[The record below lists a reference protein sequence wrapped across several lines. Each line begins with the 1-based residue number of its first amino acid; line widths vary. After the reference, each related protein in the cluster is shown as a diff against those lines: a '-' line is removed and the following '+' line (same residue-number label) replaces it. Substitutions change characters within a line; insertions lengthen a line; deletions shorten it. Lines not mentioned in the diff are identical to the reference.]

1 MPTTAPGHQALR
13 GVTAARVAAADIMS
27 DLREGRL
34 LDAAFDRY
42 ALGLDARDRRWTQ
55 ELTWGSL
62 RRRERLDAALRP
74 RVRGGIARINPDLV
88 DILRLGVYQ
97 LLFMGSVPAY
107 AAIGQ
112 TVELVK
118 QRHGIGAS
126 RLANAVL
133 RRIDRERDQLHDD
146 EPAGDVVDSLAREHS
161 HPLWLVERWVA
172 QFGPGETASLLA
184 ANNQE
189 APVILRPWR
198 VTRAALDAELRDAG
212 VDGEAVPLDTD
223 AIRLPAGTAL
233 LELGAW
239 RRGHCFVQD
248 PAATLVTRYAAMP
261 TGVTVAD
268 ACAAPGGKSLEMSRT
283 AGFVVAGDRS
293 VSRLARLADNI
304 ERLHADRVGLVA
316 MDATAPAIRPVEAL
330 LLDAPCT
337 GTGTF
342 RRHPDARWRLRIS
355 DLAVLAATQSSMLR
369 AAADHVQP
377 GGLLVYSTCSIEPEE
392 NDGQVD
398 DFLESHPGWSVEPP
412 PSGAVPDDVMDAGRL
427 RVLPQRHGTDG
438 AFAARLRRA
447 A

>member
-1 MPTTAPGHQALR
+1 
-13 GVTAARVAAADIMS
+13 VAAADVLAE
-27 DLREGRL
+27 LREGRL
-34 LDAAFDRY
+34 LDAAFDRHVSV
-42 ALGLDARDRRWTQ
+42 LDARDRRWTQ
-55 ELTWGSL
+55 ELIWGSL
-62 RRRERLDAALRP
+62 RRREILDSALRP

-88 DILRLGVYQ
+88 DLLRLGVYQ

-107 AAIGQ
+107 AAIGE

-133 RRIDRERDQLHDD
+133 RRIDRERDHLHDD
-146 EPAGDVVDSLAREHS
+146 EPVGDAVDALARQHS

-172 QFGPGETASLLA
+172 QFGPDEAARLLA
-184 ANNQE
+184 TNNEE
-189 APVILRPWR
+189 APVVLRPWR
-198 VTRAALDAELRDAG
+198 ISRDALDAELRDAG
-212 VDGEAVPLDTD
+212 VNGERVPLEPD
-223 AIRLPAGTAL
+223 AIRLPPGTAL

-248 PAATLVTRYAAMP
+248 PAATLVTRYAAVP
-261 TGVTVAD
+261 AGATVAD
-268 ACAAPGGKSLEMSRT
+268 VCAAPGGKSLELSRT
-283 AGFVVAGDRS
+283 AGVVVAGDRS
-293 VSRLARLADNI
+293 HSRLARLTGNVD
-304 ERLHADRVGLVA
+304 RLEARRVKLVA
-316 MDATAPAIRPVEAL
+316 MDANALAIRPVDAL

-355 DLAVLAATQSSMLR
+355 DLAVLAAAQSSMLS
-369 AAADHVQP
+369 AAAGHVKP

-392 NDGQVD
+392 NDEQVD
-398 DFLESHPGWSVEPP
+398 AFLEAHPGWSVEPP
-412 PSGAVPDDVMDAGRL
+412 PSGTVPDEVMDAGRL

>member
-1 MPTTAPGHQALR
+1 MPTALTPHAPGS
-13 GVTAARVAAADIMS
+13 VTSARVAAADVLA

-34 LDAAFDRY
+34 LDVAFDRHV
-42 ALGLDARDRRWTQ
+42 AGLDARDRRWTQ

-62 RRRERLDAALRP
+62 RRREILDGALRP
-74 RVRGGIARINPDLV
+74 RVRGGIARLNSDLV
-88 DILRLGVYQ
+88 DLLRLGVYQ

-118 QRHGIGAS
+118 HRHGIGAS

-133 RRIDRERDQLHDD
+133 RRIDRERDRLGEDD
-146 EPAGDVVDSLAREHS
+146 EPGDIVDALARRHS
-161 HPLWLVERWVA
+161 HPQWLVERWVA
-172 QFGPGETASLLA
+172 HFGPEATAQLLA
-184 ANNQE
+184 ANNEE
-189 APVILRPWR
+189 ASVILRPWR
-198 VTRAALDAELRDAG
+198 VSRDVLAAELREAG
-212 VDGEAVPLDTD
+212 VEGEPVPLAAD
-223 AIRLPAGTAL
+223 AIRLPGGTAL

-239 RRGHCFVQD
+239 RQGHCFVQD
-248 PAATLVTRYAAMP
+248 PAATLVTRYAAIP
-261 TGVTVAD
+261 VGATVLD
-268 ACAAPGGKSLEMSRT
+268 ACAAPGGKSLELART
-283 AGFVVAGDRS
+283 AGVVVAGDRS
-293 VSRLARLADNI
+293 RSRLGRLADNVD
-304 ERLHADRVGLVA
+304 RLDAPRVVLVA
-316 MDATAPAIRPVEAL
+316 MDANHPAVRPVDAL

-355 DLAVLAATQSSMLR
+355 DLAVLAAAQSSMLR
-369 AAADHVQP
+369 AAADHVLP
-377 GGLLVYSTCSIEPEE
+377 GGLLVYSTCSLEPEE

-398 DFLESHPGWSVEPP
+398 AFLENHPGWSVEPP
-412 PSGAVPDDVMDAGRL
+412 PDGTVPETVMDAGRL